1 MAWLK
6 KYWYVVAIAAAAL
19 LYMLLRSR
27 PAPGI
32 TSEGGYPNEERASAH
47 FTWKELLGDGW
58 KYSELT
64 QYQKDFCVA
73 LARFAELVRALNMQK
88 PLYCRLNMM
97 PADDTDDYAA
107 TIEPANGQDPA
118 ELAKSVMDA
127 VDNFSAYPHT
137 VNFAILGAQA
147 RIYGDSKALIDAVAS
162 GAAKV

>member
-27 PAPGI
+27 PGPGI

-58 KYSELT
+58 KYNELT

-73 LARFAELVRALNMQK
+73 LARFAELARSLNGQK
-88 PLYCRLNMM
+88 PLYCGVNMM
-97 PADDTDDYAA
+97 PADETDDYVA
-107 TIEPANGQDPA
+107 TFTPANGQAPA
-118 ELAKSVMDA
+118 ELQKAVIDA
-127 VDNFSAYPHT
+127 VANMQSYSHA
-137 VNFAILGAQA
+137 VNFAAVGTGT
-147 RIYGDSKALIDAVAS
+147 RVFGDSKSLIDAVAS